1 MHVSSWE
8 GQPGMGRG
16 KHAWSFHARSRV
28 LCRPAMRY
36 CLNDRTAGNWT
47 TLEGGAFEK
56 VCAQSQTEETKKR
69 IYGRN
74 VARTGTSVLPPCRVH
89 QTCSSAC
96 PSTSHGMHKRPLA
109 LPSHISPPTNL
120 DFQLQAPPHGGGER
134 EEASLRVQD
143 AETSCAEVRLT
154 FLPHGPPCTGLSMT
168 QISGYEGRPDAP
180 CGVCVCVL
188 MNE

>member
-1 MHVSSWE
+1 M
-8 GQPGMGRG
+8 
-16 KHAWSFHARSRV
+16 
-28 LCRPAMRY
+28 
-36 CLNDRTAGNWT
+36 DDAG
-47 TLEGGAFEK
+47 GGAFEK

-69 IYGRN
+69 IYAVNYGRN